1 MNKIAKFFKSFR
13 NKALVAAAL
22 VVIAAVL
29 IVSKYVLKN
38 DETVPITEDTIISG
52 ITSGNNPNS
61 TQAVKEQF
69 AAGIDSVLS
78 NFGIKKEWIS
88 SPGDNKSTK
97 QKDKNPP
104 AESEW
109 FTKNVVI
116 PTDLSTI
123 EVNADITA
131 YSKSAGLETS
141 ANEDII
147 TKDITLLINRPDTNK
162 SKLPLAKI
170 NITHSDKIKRETAMF
185 CLIINNIAEYKP
197 EDVDRLIIN
206 KNEFSYVFPRNL
218 DDIDI
223 QNKMLHSKKDILINL
238 SVGAKDNY
246 DTDFNSSMDEKT
258 VRERVKSFTTDFP
271 TVSTVIL
278 YKAEADVQPQ
288 VMETI
293 AAEFSKYNIRVIKD
307 SELTQMLT
315 KAEEDSKDKFRV
327 LAANMKNRAA
337 QSRSF
342 ITMISVDKDSFT
354 GFYDEIMR
362 LKKLGYRF
370 YSFTDFASKRSD
382 FEKQEQEQQEKLK
395 NEKLKLDKQ
404 KQDEKRKSDDKKQ
417 KDKISAEKDKRKKT
431 ETDKKKTDN
440 VKKDTKKTDVKK
452 KTDIKKKTDVKK
464 K

>member
-1 MNKIAKFFKSFR
+1 M
-13 NKALVAAAL
+13 AAAL
-22 VVIAAVL
+22 I
-29 IVSKYVLKN
+29 IVAGALLLSKYVLKS
-38 DETVPITEDTIISG
+38 DETGPQSENTEVSG
-52 ITSGNNPNS
+52 ITTDEKTLNTP
-61 TQAVKEQF
+61 AVKEQF
-69 AAGIDSVLS
+69 AAGIDSVLF

-88 SPGDNKSTK
+88 SPGENKNPK
-97 QKDKNPP
+97 QKEKTTQ

-109 FTKNVVI
+109 FTKNVMI
-116 PTDLSTI
+116 PNDLSTI
-123 EVNADITA
+123 EVNADVTA
-131 YSKSAGLETS
+131 YCKSVGFETS

-147 TKDITLLINRPDTNK
+147 TKDITLLISKPDTNK
-162 SKLPLAKI
+162 AKLPLAKI
-170 NITHSDKIKRETAMF
+170 NITHSDKIKRESAMF
-185 CLIINNIAEYKP
+185 CVIINNIAEYRP
-197 EDVDRLIIN
+197 EDVDKLIIN

-238 SVGAKDNY
+238 SVGAKENY

-258 VRERVKSFTTDFP
+258 IRERVKSFTTDFP
-271 TVSTVIL
+271 TIGTVIL

-288 VMETI
+288 AIETI

-315 KAEEDSKDKFRV
+315 KAEEESKDKYSV

-342 ITMISVDKDSFT
+342 VTMISVDKDSFT

-362 LKKLGYRF
+362 MKKLGYRF
-370 YSFTDFASKRSD
+370 YSFTEFASKRSE

-395 NEKLKLDKQ
+395 ADKLKLDKQ
-404 KQDEKRKSDDKKQ
+404 KQDEKKKTEDKKQ
-417 KDKISAEKDKRKKT
+417 KDKKSADKDSQKKKV
-431 ETDKKKTDN
+431 TDKKKTDN

>member
-1 MNKIAKFFKSFR
+1 MIRIAKFFKSFR
-13 NKALVAAAL
+13 NKALVAAGLIIIAGAL
-22 VVIAAVL
+22 L
-29 IVSKYVLKN
+29 LSKYVLKS
-38 DETVPITEDTIISG
+38 DETGPRTEDTDVLG
-52 ITSGNNPNS
+52 ITNDEKTLNTP
-61 TQAVKEQF
+61 AVKEQF

-88 SPGDNKSTK
+88 SPGENKNPK
-97 QKDKNPP
+97 QKDKTPQ

-109 FTKNVVI
+109 FTKNVMI
-116 PTDLSTI
+116 PNDLSTI
-123 EVNADITA
+123 EVNADVTA
-131 YSKSAGLETS
+131 YCKSVGLETS

-147 TKDITLLINRPDTNK
+147 TKDISLLITRPDTNK

-185 CLIINNIAEYKP
+185 CVIINNITDYKP

-238 SVGAKDNY
+238 SVGAGGNY

-258 VRERVKSFTTDFP
+258 IRERVKSFTTDFP
-271 TVSTVIL
+271 TFGTVIL

-288 VMETI
+288 VIETI

-307 SELTQMLT
+307 SELTQMLS
-315 KAEEDSKDKFRV
+315 KAEEESKDKYSV

-342 ITMISVDKDSFT
+342 VTMISVDKDSFT

-370 YSFTDFASKRSD
+370 YSFTDFISKRSE

-395 NEKLKLDKQ
+395 AEKLKLDKQ
-404 KQDEKRKSDDKKQ
+404 KHDEKKKTDDKNQ
-417 KDKISAEKDKRKKT
+417 KDKKSADKDSQKKKV
-431 ETDKKKTDN
+431 TDKKKTEN